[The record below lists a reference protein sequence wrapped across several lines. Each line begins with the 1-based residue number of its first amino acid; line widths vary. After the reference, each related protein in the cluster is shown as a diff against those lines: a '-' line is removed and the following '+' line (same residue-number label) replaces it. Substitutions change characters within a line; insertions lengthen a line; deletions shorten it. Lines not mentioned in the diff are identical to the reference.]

1 MNMQDKWKKHG
12 ARRLVSASKNSAK
25 GLQSLWATEAAFRQE
40 VMLAVPMILAA
51 LFVGRSAV
59 EVGLLI
65 SVCALV
71 LLTEIINSAIEAV
84 VDRVGLDYH
93 ELSGKAKDLGSLAV
107 LLSLTLAA
115 VVWALIII
123 DRFIS

>member
-12 ARRLVSASKNSAK
+12 ASRLVSAYKNSAK

-65 SVCALV
+65 SVCVLV
-71 LLTEIINSAIEAV
+71 LLAEIINSAIEAV

>member
-1 MNMQDKWKKHG
+1 
-12 ARRLVSASKNSAK
+12 
-25 GLQSLWATEAAFRQE
+25 
-40 VMLAVPMILAA
+40 
-51 LFVGRSAV
+51 
-59 EVGLLI
+59 LI

-71 LLTEIINSAIEAV
+71 LLAEIINSAIEAV

>member
-1 MNMQDKWKKHG
+1 
-12 ARRLVSASKNSAK
+12 
-25 GLQSLWATEAAFRQE
+25 WATEAAFRQE

-71 LLTEIINSAIEAV
+71 LLAEIINSAIEAV